1 MSSEIKV
8 EEKSLRA
15 LESALGRFQREA
27 QETLTAVQHEVSRTQ
42 SWLRERHDYWQR
54 EREQARRALD
64 QARREVQRAEAALS
78 ACLAW
83 RDDEGRGRSCWSE
96 EAALR
101 AAQLE
106 LRQAENRLS
115 AAEAELQ
122 NVQRWMARVE
132 QAVGE
137 YATYADRLSDAVQ
150 SGLPQAQSFVRFRLS
165 DLELYLQMEGGAKDL
180 SEARLFGL
188 FAHRA
193 EREAVEKAFP
203 GRVKTEVW
211 VTEAEGKRGRIDL
224 LLPDSILDYK
234 FSDLETK
241 RPAALRRAL
250 REVVSQLERYRGSP
264 DTPQGAALAVHFGF
278 RPSSDAIRQYV
289 EDYLSQHS
297 ISVMWGE

>member
-264 DTPQGAALAVHFGF
+264 DTPEDAALAVHFGF
-278 RPSSDAIRQYV
+278 RPSSESIRQYV
-289 EDYLSQHS
+289 EDYLSERG
-297 ISVMWGE
+297 ISVTWGV